1 MISFLYDFVSCEKKL
16 SYIYVWYCKAAA
28 SVYSLESLKK
38 PYALDTKSKKSW
50 NFASA
55 HSRINEM
62 QNQVKKRQNPNSPS
76 LKSAFAP
83 DLFNL

>member
-1 MISFLYDFVSCEKKL
+1 MIFFICEEL
-16 SYIYVWYCKAAA
+16 FNIYVWYCKAAA
-28 SVYSLESLKK
+28 LVYSLEGLKN

-55 HSRINEM
+55 HTHINEM

-76 LKSAFAP
+76 LPSAFALN
-83 DLFNL
+83 LFNL